1 MVDRGAL
8 SVKILSS
15 YHDSAIGVRPFYPF
29 IYSFIFPNIPARHSL
44 QYSWNNPFIMI
55 SWSPHPT
62 IYINRLTQKNI
73 NYNSYVIIEILLL
86 ILKSSE
92 PISLGKDFSECI
104 CSKHEQV
111 SIDFFL
117 ENNSLGAQTILD
129 KTRWDTPAPL
139 FNVGYMIFCSRH
151 TFTVFAQHWKGGAG
165 FNVILGTAI
174 HEYYDKVSQQFCPRL

>member
-29 IYSFIFPNIPARHSL
+29 IYLFIFPNISARHSL
-44 QYSWNNPFIMI
+44 QYPWNNPFIMI
-55 SWSPHPT
+55 TPSNNT
-62 IYINRLTQKNI
+62 YKQINPKNI

-92 PISLGKDFSECI
+92 PISLGGKDFSECI
-104 CSKHEQV
+104 CPKHEQV
-111 SIDFFL
+111 SIDFLL
-117 ENNSLGAQTILD
+117 ENNLLGAQTILD

-151 TFTVFAQHWKGGAG
+151 TFTVFAQHWKRGAG

-174 HEYYDKVSQQFCPRL
+174 HEYYDKVS